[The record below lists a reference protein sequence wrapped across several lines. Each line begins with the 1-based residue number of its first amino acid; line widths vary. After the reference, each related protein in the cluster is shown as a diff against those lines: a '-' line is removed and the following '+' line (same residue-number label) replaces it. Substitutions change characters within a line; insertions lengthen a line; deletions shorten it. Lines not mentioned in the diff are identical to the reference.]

1 MKAEFFRRVDAKLQ
15 ADPKL
20 TPWEAMKRVVRED
33 PKAFLFRGDEIPIDV
48 IDDHG
53 GMTRIT
59 DLKRVYDYMLDPKYM
74 QDLVNVHGIKDFP
87 SWVTAMEKD
96 PTIFSPMRDCDPG
109 AALSG
114 QIGWWVP
121 RAKSAQYSLAQ
132 LIVDLALQRARY
144 APGTVRFTLDP
155 VTAGTAGF
163 RKPTPLDGIEFSEWA
178 EAPPGS
184 VFGVTEG
191 GVPEAVAPAVPLQ
204 AATDGT
210 VVVPSGP
217 YAPPALGGAAVPSN
231 VKPAP
236 EKEPVGA
243 STSR

>member
-1 MKAEFFRRVDAKLQ
+1 
-15 ADPKL
+15 
-20 TPWEAMKRVVRED
+20 
-33 PKAFLFRGDEIPIDV
+33 V

-59 DLKRVYDYMLDPKYM
+59 DLKRVYDYMLDPKYI
-74 QDLVNVHGIKDFP
+74 QDLINIHGIRDFP
-87 SWVTAMEKD
+87 SWIAAMEKD
-96 PTIFSPMRDCDPG
+96 PAIFDPMRDCDPG

-121 RAKSAQYSLAQ
+121 RAKSGQYSLAE

-155 VTAGTAGF
+155 VTARASGF
-163 RKPTPLDGIEFSEWA
+163 KKPTPLDGIEFPEWG

-191 GVPEAVAPAVPLQ
+191 GVPEAVAPAVPLGD
-204 AATDGT
+204 ATGGT

-217 YAPPALGGAAVPSN
+217 YAPPALGGASVPSN
-231 VKPAP
+231 VRPSQDKQ
-236 EKEPVGA
+236 PVGTGA
-243 STSR
+243 PR